1 MSKKNAPRKNKNIHH
16 GQVIIPAGHPNP
28 PEPHEVTIA
37 WILARHY
44 DCTVEF
50 LIPIDDYKRKTPDIV
65 MQGLEWEIKS
75 PTGKSKNT
83 IECQMK
89 RAAKQSGYMV
99 FDGRRTP
106 ISDTD
111 IENGLLSELKKRTS
125 IKKLI
130 FITKP
135 SVVVEIEPRS

>member
-1 MSKKNAPRKNKNIHH
+1 MSNKNAPKKNKNTHH

-28 PEPHEVTIA
+28 PQPHEVTIA

-75 PTGKSKNT
+75 PTGKAKNT
-83 IECQMK
+83 IERQLK
-89 RAAKQSGYMV
+89 RAAKQSGYLV

-106 ISDTD
+106 IGDSD
-111 IENGLLSELKKRTS
+111 IEKSIRFEITKRTS

-130 FITKP
+130 LITKLRG
-135 SVVVEIEPRS
+135 VIEIRPQS

>member
-1 MSKKNAPRKNKNIHH
+1 MSKKKKAIHT

-28 PEPHEVTIA
+28 PEYHEVAIA

-44 DCTVEF
+44 SCSVEF
-50 LIPIDDYKRKTPDIV
+50 LIPVDDYKRKTPDIV
-65 MQGLEWEIKS
+65 MLGLEWEIKS

-83 IECQMK
+83 IERQLK

-111 IENGLLSELKKRTS
+111 IKNGLLSELKKRTS

-130 FITKP
+130 FITKS
-135 SVVVEIEPRS
+135 SVVVEVEPRI